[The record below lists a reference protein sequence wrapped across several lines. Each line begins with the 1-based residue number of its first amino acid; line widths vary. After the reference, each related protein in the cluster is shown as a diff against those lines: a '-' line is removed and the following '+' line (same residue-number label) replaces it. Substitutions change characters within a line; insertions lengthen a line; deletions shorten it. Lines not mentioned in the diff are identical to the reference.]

1 MPITFYI
8 AIYGISVHEV
18 GATKPEKYNSLE
30 TIAHSMSLSLE
41 DDCPRCDASEFYKAA
56 SMRIQLGIKKKWHCT
71 NCEYGFIEINGI
83 DTSA

>member
-1 MPITFYI
+1 
-8 AIYGISVHEV
+8 
-18 GATKPEKYNSLE
+18 
-30 TIAHSMSLSLE
+30 MSLSLE